1 MRYTPVVN
9 QLSCGCWCARWEER
23 QMAAHG
29 GTPLEAVDKLKAKV
43 ARQLGSEPRADP
55 HREE

>member
-1 MRYTPVVN
+1 MVN